1 MKKEYVKPELVSLG
15 TVVGQTLNSGG
26 SCRDGNHI
34 NKALPPGC
42 SSCNQT
48 GGGPGNSNNGPGG
61 GTCNG

>member
-1 MKKEYVKPELVSLG
+1 MEKMEYVTPELVVLG
-15 TVVGQTLNSGG
+15 TVVGDTLNSGG

-42 SSCNQT
+42 ATCNQSGDP
-48 GGGPGNSNNGPGG
+48 GGSGADG